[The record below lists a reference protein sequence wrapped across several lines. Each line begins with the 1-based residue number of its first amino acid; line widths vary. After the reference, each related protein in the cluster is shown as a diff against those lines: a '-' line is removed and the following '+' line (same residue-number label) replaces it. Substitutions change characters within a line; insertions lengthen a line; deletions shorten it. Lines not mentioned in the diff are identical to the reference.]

1 MATVRLNT
9 VVERSSSGESYFIY
23 DPISGQQ
30 GFAPDS
36 PAWFT
41 WLSQRTSFHFTG
53 KHGHFTVRQERKQR
67 GETYWYGYRKVAGRQ
82 LKRYLG
88 TTDKLTQAHLE
99 EVADALQEDALGI
112 MGAIEG
118 HNASLPKSASEWLTL
133 GPVSVQ
139 WDEDLLRI
147 RMPQD
152 GQMLSRSQTAQLFW
166 YLYDH
171 REEILKKLP

>member
-9 VVERSSSGESYFIY
+9 VIERSSFGESYFIY

-41 WLSQRTSFHFTG
+41 WLAGRSSFHFTG
-53 KHGHFTVRQERKQR
+53 KHGHFTARQEKKQR

-82 LKRYLG
+82 HKRYLG
-88 TTDKLTQAHLE
+88 TTDKLTLAHLE
-99 EVADALQEDALGI
+99 EVADALQEEALGTF
-112 MGAIEG
+112 GEAEG
-118 HNASLPKSASEWLTL
+118 HNTPLPKPEPEWLPL
-133 GPVSVQ
+133 GSVSVQ

-147 RMPQD
+147 RILQER
-152 GQMLSRSQTAQLFW
+152 QMLSRSQTAQLFW

-171 REEILKKLP
+171 RGAILKKRS

>member
-9 VVERSSSGESYFIY
+9 IIERSSIGESYFIY
-23 DPISGQQ
+23 DPINGQQ
-30 GFAPDS
+30 RFAPDS

-53 KHGHFTVRQERKQR
+53 KQGHFTARQERKQR

-88 TTDKLTQAHLE
+88 TTDKLILAHLE
-99 EVADALQEDALGI
+99 EVADALQEEALGI
-112 MGAIEG
+112 MGETEG
-118 HNASLPKSASEWLTL
+118 HNTAPPKPASEWITL
-133 GPVSVQ
+133 GSVSIQ
-139 WDEDLLRI
+139 WDEDVLRI
-147 RMPQD
+147 RMAQD
-152 GQMLSRSQTAQLFW
+152 SQILSQSQTAQLLW

-171 REEILKKLP
+171 RGAILKKPS

>member
-9 VVERSSSGESYFIY
+9 VIERSSIGESYFIY
-23 DPISGQQ
+23 DPESGQQ

-53 KHGHFTVRQERKQR
+53 KHGHFTARQERKQR

-82 LKRYLG
+82 RKRYLG
-88 TTDKLTQAHLE
+88 TTDKLTLAHLE
-99 EVADALQEDALGI
+99 EVSDALQEEALGI
-112 MGAIEG
+112 FGETEG
-118 HNASLPKSASEWLTL
+118 RNTSAPKPAPEWLPL
-133 GPVSVQ
+133 GSVSVQ
-139 WDEDLLRI
+139 WDENVLRI
-147 RMPQD
+147 RMPQER
-152 GQMLSRSQTAQLFW
+152 QTLSRSQTAQLLW

-171 REEILKKLP
+171 RREILKKTS